1 MVINQSEKANNYR
14 LTKLL
19 VFMYIQK
26 KRKQHTETP
35 AYILY
40 SCVLSLLV
48 KLPGFIII
56 SIFSLRCSYSKKTKL
71 THTLRKLSLENKRT
85 LHILLALFLQV
96 SISFICLN
104 TLRKKYQVVF

>member
-14 LTKLL
+14 LTKL
-19 VFMYIQK
+19 FMYIQK

-56 SIFSLRCSYSKKTKL
+56 SIYIFSLRCSYSKKKNSHTKK
-71 THTLRKLSLENKRT
+71 TLFGK
-85 LHILLALFLQV
+85 
-96 SISFICLN
+96 
-104 TLRKKYQVVF
+104 

>member
-14 LTKLL
+14 LTKL
-19 VFMYIQK
+19 FMYIQK

-56 SIFSLRCSYSKKTKL
+56 SIYILLALFVFEKNK

-96 SISFICLN
+96 SISFICLIP
-104 TLRKKYQVVF
+104 

>member
-14 LTKLL
+14 LTKL
-19 VFMYIQK
+19 FMYIQK

-56 SIFSLRCSYSKKTKL
+56 SIYILLALFVFEKKNS
-71 THTLRKLSLENKRT
+71 HTLRKLSLENKRT

-96 SISFICLN
+96 SIFL
-104 TLRKKYQVVF
+104 LFV

>member
-14 LTKLL
+14 LTKL
-19 VFMYIQK
+19 FMYIQK
-26 KRKQHTETP
+26 MRKQHTETP

-71 THTLRKLSLENKRT
+71 TH
-85 LHILLALFLQV
+85 
-96 SISFICLN
+96 
-104 TLRKKYQVVF
+104 